1 MINTLPCPAWVFSP
15 ESNAHRAKDRSW
27 FGDDYQT
34 ISSALSLQR
43 RSSDSLQL
51 EVIGIGT
58 VELPVKRRPDA
69 RGAQSHGVLR
79 LRNVLHVP
87 SGLCNVVGGKALLA
101 AGYLVRRGPGGGGIR
116 EISDK
121 NGGAAVAYLHQPNAR
136 LGGRHLQVRLSGP
149 PIGPRLGPS
158 PFVKGESYS
167 FSARWHDDA
176 REQVMRTLAKLKP
189 VVASPKPAMVKS
201 KPGAVAKTPAQSP
214 AATGAAVAANPP
226 LAFTEEEREWM
237 RRHHGSVYL
246 FLRVCGLKGSSA
258 EDAQAARRVIR
269 MRMAGGSPHSGGGGG
284 VSSSVSVVVAEAER
298 CFGKEELAWVR
309 ERYGDGLSFMLH
321 LQHLLLDI
329 IIAPTRLRASLV
341 NNFDSASCSNERLK
355 RRRADSASDSQARK
369 RTQPEDLMCPAKLPS
384 ACGMVLTL
392 HCANHLCRPYTR
404 LIIVYSVAKDRAW
417 FCGDYRPISSFITH
431 QPEGSVIGIGT
442 VRLPVKIS
450 PDPGNREH
458 DFITLRNVLHAP
470 DSLCNMIGLPFHK
483 DYDLIFRPRL
493 PVNEFRLPDGTPAG
507 FFKNERFCQLR
518 LSGPPIGPHVGP
530 SPFKPDCSYW
540 LRGDWPDEE
549 RDKWLLPKKRQ
560 DHLDRP
566 SAEERRW
573 LKKHY
578 GNEYK
583 FLAAHGLRIRDERDR
598 QEGLEIMRDFMREVS
613 VDSLGGSGREGERVS
628 PEERK
633 WLKKHYGNEFKF
645 LTMHGLRMHDDQ
657 DRQEGLSIIRVLMES
672 DRLYA

>member
-1 MINTLPCPAWVFSP
+1 MGGF
-15 ESNAHRAKDRSW
+15 
-27 FGDDYQT
+27 
-34 ISSALSLQR
+34 
-43 RSSDSLQL
+43 
-51 EVIGIGT
+51 
-58 VELPVKRRPDA
+58 KR
-69 RGAQSHGVLR
+69 
-79 LRNVLHVP
+79 
-87 SGLCNVVGGKALLA
+87 K
-101 AGYLVRRGPGGGGIR
+101 
-116 EISDK
+116 
-121 NGGAAVAYLHQPNAR
+121 
-136 LGGRHLQVRLSGP
+136 
-149 PIGPRLGPS
+149 
-158 PFVKGESYS
+158 
-167 FSARWHDDA
+167 
-176 REQVMRTLAKLKP
+176 
-189 VVASPKPAMVKS
+189 
-201 KPGAVAKTPAQSP
+201 
-214 AATGAAVAANPP
+214 
-226 LAFTEEEREWM
+226 
-237 RRHHGSVYL
+237 
-246 FLRVCGLKGSSA
+246 
-258 EDAQAARRVIR
+258 
-269 MRMAGGSPHSGGGGG
+269 
-284 VSSSVSVVVAEAER
+284 
-298 CFGKEELAWVR
+298 
-309 ERYGDGLSFMLH
+309 
-321 LQHLLLDI
+321 
-329 IIAPTRLRASLV
+329 
-341 NNFDSASCSNERLK
+341 
-355 RRRADSASDSQARK
+355 RADSAGDSQTRK
-369 RTQPEDLMCPAKLPS
+369 RTQPEDLLCPAW
-384 ACGMVLTL
+384 VLTNSNT
-392 HCANHLCRPYTR
+392 H
-404 LIIVYSVAKDRAW
+404 VAKDRAW

-431 QPEGSVIGIGT
+431 QLGGSVVGIGT

-530 SPFKPDCSYW
+530 SPFQPDCTYW
-540 LRGDWPDEE
+540 LRGDWPDAE

-598 QEGLEIMRDFMREVS
+598 QEGLEIMRDFMRDVS
-613 VDSLGGSGREGERVS
+613 TDSLGGSGREGERVS
-628 PEERK
+628 PEQRK

>member
-1 MINTLPCPAWVFSP
+1 MINSLPCPAWVFSP

-101 AGYLVRRGPGGGGIR
+101 ADYLVRRGPGGGGIR

-121 NGGAAVAYLHQPNAR
+121 NGGAVAYLHQPNAR

-176 REQVMRTLAKLKP
+176 REQVMRTLAKSKP
-189 VVASPKPAMVKS
+189 VVASSKPAMVKS

-258 EDAQAARRVIR
+258 EDAQAARRVIQ
-269 MRMAGGSPHSGGGGG
+269 MRMAGGSPHSGGGAGG
-284 VSSSVSVVVAEAER
+284 GASSSVSVVVAEAER
-298 CFGKEELAWVR
+298 YFGREELAWVR
-309 ERYGDGLSFMLH
+309 ERYGDGLSFMVSL
-321 LQHLLLDI
+321 
-329 IIAPTRLRASLV
+329 RLRWA
-341 NNFDSASCSNERLK
+341 
-355 RRRADSASDSQARK
+355 RAGDGRKANKIAGILMASD
-369 RTQPEDLMCPAKLPS
+369 
-384 ACGMVLTL
+384 
-392 HCANHLCRPYTR
+392 
-404 LIIVYSVAKDRAW
+404 
-417 FCGDYRPISSFITH
+417 GD
-431 QPEGSVIGIGT
+431 
-442 VRLPVKIS
+442 
-450 PDPGNREH
+450 
-458 DFITLRNVLHAP
+458 
-470 DSLCNMIGLPFHK
+470 
-483 DYDLIFRPRL
+483 
-493 PVNEFRLPDGTPAG
+493 
-507 FFKNERFCQLR
+507 
-518 LSGPPIGPHVGP
+518 
-530 SPFKPDCSYW
+530 
-540 LRGDWPDEE
+540 
-549 RDKWLLPKKRQ
+549 
-560 DHLDRP
+560 
-566 SAEERRW
+566 
-573 LKKHY
+573 
-578 GNEYK
+578 
-583 FLAAHGLRIRDERDR
+583 
-598 QEGLEIMRDFMREVS
+598 
-613 VDSLGGSGREGERVS
+613 GG
-628 PEERK
+628 
-633 WLKKHYGNEFKF
+633 
-645 LTMHGLRMHDDQ
+645 
-657 DRQEGLSIIRVLMES
+657 
-672 DRLYA
+672 